1 MILSLRLPFFKP
13 SPPKNFLLLD
23 LDETEVKTAVTAF
36 DQEGKVSVL
45 GKTSQR
51 QPNSAMF
58 GYEIA
63 DLDAVLETADF
74 ALQNLKLVT
83 PLTPKDAILLTAAGT
98 ILGTGITVKLT
109 RPRPQEPISQKELQ
123 LVFKKIEE
131 KISGKAEEQ
140 LRSEQ
145 RLLPNETL
153 KLLGSD
159 VTEFRLDRIKVKTPL
174 DLTGENLELA
184 LLYRFIRQRHLK
196 VLEELLTELG
206 LKLFVMTEKSLLL
219 ARNLAERKDGG
230 MVLVVGSRAA
240 SLVPFRHGKIFGNYT
255 FNFGFS
261 KETWFKA
268 LKIALV
274 EFPDL
279 KLNPSPVFLLGS
291 LNSEEI
297 GQELKSA
304 GWQFE
309 IVPEETLYVFA
320 TL

>member
-1 MILSLRLPFFKP
+1 MRLPFLKP

-23 LDETEVKTAVTAF
+23 LDETEVKTAMLSLN
-36 DQEGKVSVL
+36 QEGKLSLL
-45 GKTSQR
+45 GKASQR
-51 QPNSAMF
+51 QPSSAMF

-63 DLDAVLETADF
+63 DLDAVLETVDF

-83 PLTPKDAILLTAAGT
+83 PLVPKDVILLTAAGT
-98 ILGTGITVKLT
+98 ILGTGLTVKLT
-109 RPRPQEPISQKELQ
+109 RPKPQEPVSQKELQ

-145 RLLPNETL
+145 QLLPNETL

-184 LLYRFIRQRHLK
+184 LLYRFIRPRHLK

-219 ARNLAERKDGG
+219 ARNLAERKDRG
-230 MVLVVGSRAA
+230 MVLVVGSRAV

-268 LKIALV
+268 LKIALA

-279 KLNPSPVFLLGS
+279 ELNPSPVFLLGS

-297 GQELKSA
+297 GQELKST

-309 IVPEETLYVFA
+309 IVPEETLYAFA